1 MELEMLR
8 RVTPEE
14 EYTAGLALYRAGGVH
29 AIDEENGMLR
39 YVVDD
44 NPRRV
49 VRVNAGGKLGG
60 RCSCDF
66 FGNVHRPCR
75 HLAAAMMLAM
85 AGGALEEARRRKAR
99 ENAGKL
105 MNTLQSALPMEA
117 PLEMEVTLRLIGSQ
131 GVRVSLRVG
140 QERMYVVKS
149 MAQFLKALADKET
162 MTFGKGFVLEP

>member
-1 MELEMLR
+1 MEMEMLR

-49 VRVNAGGKLGG
+49 VRVGAGGKLSG

-66 FGNVHRPCR
+66 FGNVHKPCR
-75 HLAAAMMLAM
+75 HLAAAMMQAM
-85 AGGALEEARRRKAR
+85 AGGALEEARRRKASSCF
-99 ENAGKL
+99 L
-105 MNTLQSALPMEA
+105 
-117 PLEMEVTLRLIGSQ
+117 
-131 GVRVSLRVG
+131 
-140 QERMYVVKS
+140 KS
-149 MAQFLKALADKET
+149 MSPMLLPDICSKPVSVAAQ
-162 MTFGKGFVLEP
+162 